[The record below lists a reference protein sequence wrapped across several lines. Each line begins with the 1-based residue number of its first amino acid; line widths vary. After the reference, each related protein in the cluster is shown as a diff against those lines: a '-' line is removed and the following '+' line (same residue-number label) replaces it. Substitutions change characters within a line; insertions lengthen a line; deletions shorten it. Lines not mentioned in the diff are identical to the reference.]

1 MTTTDSIFDTDERT
15 NDVFSR
21 SVEPPLVQTGSVV
34 GGAAATLQSVVG
46 STVVAATLV
55 LYATGLCVTA
65 ASSPA
70 LTSSVI
76 NIDATSRPGLPGWWS
91 HVQKRLTQLQE
102 MLPGWEGSGQ
112 PISANSVTALLSFL
126 ETAASSR
133 TPRPAV
139 VPLLDGG
146 VRAEWHTG
154 GLDIEVSASREGEV
168 VTYVASLEGDEI
180 EESVSP
186 DSELDGWIDHLL
198 TPTNA

>member
-1 MTTTDSIFDTDERT
+1 MTTIDSIFDTDEQT

-21 SVEPPLVQTGSVV
+21 SVQPPPVPTRSIV
-34 GGAAATLQSVVG
+34 GDAAATLQSVVG

-55 LYATGLCVTA
+55 LFATGECVA
-65 ASSPA
+65 AVSSPA

-91 HVQKRLTQLQE
+91 HVQKRLAHFQE
-102 MLPGWEGSGQ
+102 LLPGWEGSGQ
-112 PISANSVTALLSFL
+112 PISADSVAALLSFL
-126 ETAASSR
+126 ECAASSR
-133 TPRPAV
+133 TPQPAV
-139 VPLLDGG
+139 MPLLDGG

-154 GLDIEVSASREGEV
+154 GLDIEVSASRQGDV

-186 DSELDGWIDHLL
+186 DSELDGWIDQLL
-198 TPTNA
+198 IPTNA